1 MTAVWRALAGL
12 LGGLLRLRSGPQDMP
27 YSPTLLVLLLVP
39 YAALGSV
46 LALAALPAARALWY
60 GPAESALLAVLVYGV
75 LALRGHPGR
84 FVQTLSALALV
95 GGFFNAL
102 SVPLTALAQPGNG
115 IGLLILVVLLWSFVV
130 SVHVLRQ
137 ALEVPVPAA
146 VLVNLGFFLVAYATL
161 GQLFGLI
168 D

>member
-1 MTAVWRALAGL
+1 MTALWRALAGL

-27 YSPTLLVLLLVP
+27 HSPTLLVLLLVP

-60 GPAESALLAVLVYGV
+60 GPAETALMAALVYGV
-75 LALRGHPGR
+75 LALRGRRGR

-95 GGFFNAL
+95 GGFFNAV

-115 IGLLILVVLLWSFVV
+115 IGLLILAVLMWSFAV

-146 VLVNLGFFLVAYATL
+146 VLVNLGFFFVAYSTL
-161 GQLFGLI
+161 GHLFGLI